1 MNFKVAFIT
10 SLVSCI
16 FRSNYADGIAH
27 CTNVTRTHFGFTIQ
41 FDFHCGGLPCSC
53 GTFVNGD
60 WWVVPDPQSGYVTL
74 TGASPAG
81 EDHGMEVNPTDGL
94 MQGILSG
101 YDNYNSSRN
110 LMTQL
115 PMNFGP
121 ASSLVKMVRRSDPS
135 LCGTSAIKTHG
146 CAEIYEV
153 LTILESALDT
163 SSMSYFRPAFATNSS
178 WKSPLVSTSSL
189 STWRLPNMTMVDDT
203 AIDFQEC
210 AEIWRVPQYDN
221 MNLAGVS
228 EQMRATS
235 PAAALADYA
244 ADQAVQFLNDLIST
258 FGVRHWDD
266 AKKDCLYALVQR
278 GIDIFGAYVSG
289 IRFGTGAGQH
299 LGKQP
304 PVTLY
309 AALSN
314 DKWVVNMVR
323 GISQSTEEIFQE
335 STQIRRTRGGLVLW
349 GDTDN
354 LNPYCN
360 GLADESDSS
369 DPSDNYWSQLFD
381 EYFARYHSATGHDN
395 KGTRCDP
402 HGYIDGPAGLSPT
415 LSLGR
420 SYIGCCSMGT
430 LVAYWAI
437 LRMVPSMAFVHNDN
451 STLEDFVISH
461 YLGMSSGD
469 GLYYGQFLTLPDPC
483 APPDSREDP
492 DICKPYKA
500 RATEGCAYYRVTWGP
515 VEGAP
520 GECIFSAENTS
531 SSRWNLRNHEHF
543 EINRLPAMFQALPFD
558 IFKNCSDP
566 SSTEPCQGIGFEYE
580 WSEEPSAAPTAAPT
594 PSDLVRF
601 ECSVVLICTSATAST
616 KQKLSLY
623 NAISES
629 LGENLVDIESFELTV
644 TANAQDR
651 RLDSLSNPASS
662 RKLGSEYQW
671 VATFQAIV
679 SLSEIGA
686 VDESILVFSVTGIL
700 SFFLP
705 TKFNKDPELN
715 GIGLLGN
722 IIVQTHLVENIDSS
736 PEPSVVPTAVLPSNR
751 DSSVD
756 LVMISSSAAL
766 ILFVSSLLVC
776 FVSYRNRKT
785 TLNTNVIS
793 SEQLKRLQE
802 HGFESLDALLNFMD
816 QEKQRSPKPSGSLVL
831 QKNDL
836 GSTI

>member
-1 MNFKVAFIT
+1 
-10 SLVSCI
+10 
-16 FRSNYADGIAH
+16 
-27 CTNVTRTHFGFTIQ
+27 
-41 FDFHCGGLPCSC
+41 
-53 GTFVNGD
+53 
-60 WWVVPDPQSGYVTL
+60 
-74 TGASPAG
+74 
-81 EDHGMEVNPTDGL
+81 
-94 MQGILSG
+94 
-101 YDNYNSSRN
+101 
-110 LMTQL
+110 
-115 PMNFGP
+115 
-121 ASSLVKMVRRSDPS
+121 
-135 LCGTSAIKTHG
+135 
-146 CAEIYEV
+146 
-153 LTILESALDT
+153 
-163 SSMSYFRPAFATNSS
+163 
-178 WKSPLVSTSSL
+178 
-189 STWRLPNMTMVDDT
+189 
-203 AIDFQEC
+203 
-210 AEIWRVPQYDN
+210 
-221 MNLAGVS
+221 
-228 EQMRATS
+228 
-235 PAAALADYA
+235 
-244 ADQAVQFLNDLIST
+244 
-258 FGVRHWDD
+258 
-266 AKKDCLYALVQR
+266 
-278 GIDIFGAYVSG
+278 
-289 IRFGTGAGQH
+289 
-299 LGKQP
+299 
-304 PVTLY
+304 
-309 AALSN
+309 
-314 DKWVVNMVR
+314 
-323 GISQSTEEIFQE
+323 
-335 STQIRRTRGGLVLW
+335 
-349 GDTDN
+349 
-354 LNPYCN
+354 
-360 GLADESDSS
+360 
-369 DPSDNYWSQLFD
+369 
-381 EYFARYHSATGHDN
+381 
-395 KGTRCDP
+395 
-402 HGYIDGPAGLSPT
+402 
-415 LSLGR
+415 
-420 SYIGCCSMGT
+420 
-430 LVAYWAI
+430 
-437 LRMVPSMAFVHNDN
+437 
-451 STLEDFVISH
+451 
-461 YLGMSSGD
+461 
-469 GLYYGQFLTLPDPC
+469 
-483 APPDSREDP
+483 
-492 DICKPYKA
+492 
-500 RATEGCAYYRVTWGP
+500 
-515 VEGAP
+515 
-520 GECIFSAENTS
+520 
-531 SSRWNLRNHEHF
+531 
-543 EINRLPAMFQALPFD
+543 MFQALPFD